1 MHFYWMAISS
11 NINFIFEVSESCL
24 IIENLILK
32 KTDIKDGAGV
42 SQDGNIHMIY
52 ISRYCSFGFDWSICW
67 PKYYK
72 N

>member
-1 MHFYWMAISS
+1 MAISS
-11 NINFIFEVSESCL
+11 KNNFIFEVSESCL
-24 IIENLILK
+24 MIENLILNK
-32 KTDIKDGAGV
+32 KLTKYGAGV

-52 ISRYCSFGFDWSICW
+52 ISRYCSFSVDWSICW

>member
-1 MHFYWMAISS
+1 MEISS
-11 NINFIFEVSESCL
+11 KINFIFEVSESRL
-24 IIENLILK
+24 MTENLILK
-32 KTDIKDGAGV
+32 KRTDVKDGTGV

-52 ISRYCSFGFDWSICW
+52 ISRYCSFSVDWSISS